1 MTLTK
6 DQLTDSIQKQ
16 VDLPIALALFAQEL
30 YN

>member
-6 DQLTDSIQKQ
+6 DQLTGSIQKQ
-16 VDLPIALALFAQEL
+16 VDLPIALAFSARKL